1 MKTHEKNTDSTT
13 QTIILEAV
21 VLREKI
27 NVWWKMVEN
36 EIWLDSKG
44 VEGYAEKIRSDLDST
59 EAEKTFDDFWCRQ
72 LSINEHTPL
81 SEKTLNEQN
90 YLLPKTNKKQEA
102 NY

>member
-1 MKTHEKNTDSTT
+1 MKTHEKNTESTT

-59 EAEKTFDDFWCRQ
+59 EAEKTFDDFWRRQ
-72 LSINEHTPL
+72 LSINEHTLL
-81 SEKTLNEQN
+81 SQKTLNKQN
-90 YLLPKTNKKQEA
+90 YLLLKTNKKQEA